1 MILSRDAVLSEAS
14 DNNFLRG
21 NSFSPLQLEQRELS
35 VQNLF
40 MALLVNLCN
49 FL

>member
-1 MILSRDAVLSEAS
+1 MILSRAAVLSEAS
-14 DNNFLRG
+14 DHHFLRW
-21 NSFSPLQLEQRELS
+21 NPFSPLQPEQRELS